1 MAVDEASTAPTNVLQ
16 GAFIDGCNNV
26 LQWTCIAILAETM
39 LLLKGW
45 HPLPLVTNV
54 LHSPLVQGQLI
65 LLIPLMIKEG
75 GDISHFVLL
84 LVLFGLNT
92 FLTISSD
99 LFHLPGLLT
108 E

>member
-1 MAVDEASTAPTNVLQ
+1 MAVDEASTAPTHVLQ
-16 GAFIDGCNNV
+16 GAFSDGRNNV

-75 GDISHFVLL
+75 EDISHFVLL

-92 FLTISSD
+92 FFD
-99 LFHLPGLLT
+99 DFF
-108 E
+108 

>member
-1 MAVDEASTAPTNVLQ
+1 
-16 GAFIDGCNNV
+16 
-26 LQWTCIAILAETM
+26 M

-99 LFHLPGLLT
+99 LFHFPHSLSSTQMTSFDGFDIIQLILMT
-108 E
+108 HTKDRNVKEMHQFHRNML

>member
-16 GAFIDGCNNV
+16 GAFIDGRNNV

-65 LLIPLMIKEG
+65 LPPPN
-75 GDISHFVLL
+75 DQRTRRYCS
-84 LVLFGLNT
+84 LFSPFGIIWSQYI
-92 FLTISSD
+92 F
-99 LFHLPGLLT
+99 
-108 E
+108 

>member
-16 GAFIDGCNNV
+16 GAFIDGRNNV

-54 LHSPLVQGQLI
+54 LHSTLVQGQLI
-65 LLIPLMIKEG
+65 LLIPLMIREL
-75 GDISHFVLL
+75 GDIAHFFLL
-84 LVLFGLNT
+84 LALFALNT
-92 FLTISSD
+92 FFDDFFGSIS
-99 LFHLPGLLT
+99 FPWPTH
-108 E
+108 

>member
-1 MAVDEASTAPTNVLQ
+1 
-16 GAFIDGCNNV
+16 
-26 LQWTCIAILAETM
+26 M

-65 LLIPLMIKEG
+65 LLIPLMIREG

-92 FLTISSD
+92 FFD
-99 LFHLPGLLT
+99 DFF
-108 E
+108 